1 MPLRNMRIGRLP
13 ISSSFPSAWRSMHP
27 SRSPATQRRGLGL
40 DVFEDA
46 LLARLSGVPLGVGVE
61 VVGVY
66 LELYG
71 SDSPE
76 RLWLDDGHVVCGA
89 DGGTCH
95 VAAADQPT

>member
-1 MPLRNMRIGRLP
+1 MAEHAPFAQPGD
-13 ISSSFPSAWRSMHP
+13 
-27 SRSPATQRRGLGL
+27 PAPRVGL

-76 RLWLDDGHVVCGA
+76 RLWLDDGMSFVVQMVGHA
-89 DGGTCH
+89 TLLP
-95 VAAADQPT
+95 ADQPT

>member
-1 MPLRNMRIGRLP
+1 MAEHAPFAQPGD
-13 ISSSFPSAWRSMHP
+13 
-27 SRSPATQRRGLGL
+27 PAPRVGL

-46 LLARLSGVPLGVGVE
+46 LLARLSGVPLEVGVE

-76 RLWLDDGHVVCGA
+76 LNDCGSTMGMSFVVQMVGHA
-89 DGGTCH
+89 TLLP
-95 VAAADQPT
+95 ADQPT